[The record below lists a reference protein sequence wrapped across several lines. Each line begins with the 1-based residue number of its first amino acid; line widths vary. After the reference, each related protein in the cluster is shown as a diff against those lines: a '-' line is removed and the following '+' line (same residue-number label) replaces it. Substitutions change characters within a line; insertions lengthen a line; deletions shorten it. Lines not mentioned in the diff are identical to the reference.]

1 MNFYSLSIIA
11 IALSLD
17 AFGVALSIG
26 LDNRLRMR
34 NKLIFSLSFG
44 FFQFLFALIG
54 SYTGFLFNKYIVTVP
69 NIVGG
74 IIIALVGAYMIV
86 EGASDKDKCPFLDP
100 KMYIILG
107 ISVSIDAVVIGFTVL
122 NKISSSLIIFS
133 DTIYIG
139 IVTFIFSAI
148 GFFIARY
155 LKRIQL
161 IEKYADYLGGI
172 ILIAFGLK
180 MIFF

>member
-11 IALSLD
+11 AALSLD

-26 LDNRLRMR
+26 LDNRLRLKR
-34 NKLIFSLSFG
+34 RLIFAFSFG
-44 FFQFLFALIG
+44 FFQFLFSLAG

-69 NIVGG
+69 NIAGG
-74 IIIALVGAYMIV
+74 IVIALVGGYMIK
-86 EGASDKDKCPFLDP
+86 EGASGKDTCPFLDP
-100 KMYIILG
+100 KMYVIMG

-122 NKISSSLIIFS
+122 NKISSSLVIFS
-133 DTIYIG
+133 YTIYIG
-139 IVTFIFSAI
+139 VVTFLFSVV

-161 IEKYADYLGGI
+161 VEKYADYLGGI
-172 ILIAFGLK
+172 ILIAFGIK

>member
-1 MNFYSLSIIA
+1 M
-11 IALSLD
+11 
-17 AFGVALSIG
+17 
-26 LDNRLRMR
+26 
-34 NKLIFSLSFG
+34 SF
-44 FFQFLFALIG
+44 
-54 SYTGFLFNKYIVTVP
+54 P
-69 NIVGG
+69 
-74 IIIALVGAYMIV
+74 
-86 EGASDKDKCPFLDP
+86 DP

-139 IVTFIFSAI
+139 IVTFIFSAV